1 MSEELTREEQE
12 EITTVIATLLSVST
26 EKTVL
31 DLRGLVLQMKASGM
45 SNKDIKQVLINDLRS
60 GGRIFGTY
68 KNAVKNTV
76 GASISYA
83 SRLSSKKVFEEAN
96 VEQYRWES
104 ISIKE
109 GKKPCPDCEKRHG
122 ETGSWDFFKLIGM
135 PQSGFSICQSHCRCQ
150 LVPIDYKEKI

>member
-1 MSEELTREEQE
+1 
-12 EITTVIATLLSVST
+12 
-26 EKTVL
+26 
-31 DLRGLVLQMKASGM
+31 M
-45 SNKDIKQVLINDLRS
+45 SNKDIKQVLLNDLRS

-96 VEQYRWES
+96 VQQYRWES

-109 GKKPCPDCEKRHG
+109 GKKPCPDCEERHG
-122 ETGSWDFFKLIGM
+122 ETGDWDYFKLIGM
-135 PQSGFSICQSHCRCQ
+135 PQSGFSICQFNCRCQ
-150 LVPIDYKEKI
+150 LVPMDYREKI